1 MRKELS
7 DTHRVILANAAGR
20 ENLRV
25 LPVPSTISDNLVAI
39 DSAVT
44 DLLGDG
50 LLAEIPADLSD
61 TIWCKRDDAANTT
74 LRITEL
80 GLRAMG
86 ISQDDDVSQIGDH
99 HGTPLPEVPPVT
111 SKLQAIVALMQRP
124 QGATLEELASAT
136 GWQKHSVRGAISG
149 ALKKKHS
156 YIISSTLVDG
166 RGRVYRIETFET
178 PIAGGGRSAAAVN
191 EYGHGSGS

>member
-61 TIWCKRDDAANTT
+61 TIWCKVVLAASSNWVYARWGFPRTT
-74 LRITEL
+74 MFPKSVTIMERRSPKYRPLLRNCK
-80 GLRAMG
+80 
-86 ISQDDDVSQIGDH
+86 
-99 HGTPLPEVPPVT
+99 P
-111 SKLQAIVALMQRP
+111 
-124 QGATLEELASAT
+124 
-136 GWQKHSVRGAISG
+136 
-149 ALKKKHS
+149 
-156 YIISSTLVDG
+156 SS
-166 RGRVYRIETFET
+166 R
-178 PIAGGGRSAAAVN
+178 
-191 EYGHGSGS
+191 